1 MINLNLNYILF
12 IVYVFVTAKFHFL
25 PFLFHEKLRNY
36 ARFHFSIR
44 SLPLKVSNC
53 TSNSHLKINTIG
65 MVEWKEDVRL
75 KNWGRKLVGA
85 WRDTRGQ
92 VNALGDRDARSFAR
106 IYAIYVCACVERI
119 LGNCVRTRRSIQK
132 LRDKFI
138 VKSARVRA
146 KPPFAALLFILNWS
160 QPIPLLTLC
169 LLSRPFRRLTNARA
183 WTWR

>member
-36 ARFHFSIR
+36 ARFRSSIR

-65 MVEWKEDVRL
+65 MIEWKEDVRL
-75 KNWGRKLVGA
+75 KNWGRKARWSVE
-85 WRDTRGQ
+85 RGQ

-106 IYAIYVCACVERI
+106 IYAR
-119 LGNCVRTRRSIQK
+119 VRVRRTNPGK
-132 LRDKFI
+132 LRKDTTI
-138 VKSARVRA
+138 DSENYATSLLWNPLASARSRLS
-146 KPPFAALLFILNWS
+146 PRSFSFLIDPSLSPF
-160 QPIPLLTLC
+160 
-169 LLSRPFRRLTNARA
+169 
-183 WTWR
+183 

>member
-36 ARFHFSIR
+36 ARFRSSIR

-106 IYAIYVCACVERI
+106 IYAR
-119 LGNCVRTRRSIQK
+119 VRVRRTNPGK
-132 LRDKFI
+132 LRKDTTI
-138 VKSARVRA
+138 DSETTRQVYCEIR
-146 KPPFAALLFILNWS
+146 
-160 QPIPLLTLC
+160 
-169 LLSRPFRRLTNARA
+169 SRPREAAFRRAPFHS
-183 WTWR
+183 